1 MKQAI
6 IAALMSVALM
16 FTTPAAFAQEEEN
29 DLSGG
34 YVGFAGGI
42 IDENNLLRLVDEN
55 APLSDKATLF
65 RMVGGYR
72 TENGVAVEL
81 SYNRYSDVRVH
92 SCDDNNILERH
103 SFTLNAL
110 YHVQF
115 GSKFSVF
122 PKIGFAYAR
131 FGDGLSYGVFP
142 GGTCIFYVVDTSTE
156 FLYGVGAEFRITDSI
171 AFRADIDKGASALE
185 GENYTWTA
193 GLSFYFQ

>member
-6 IAALMSVALM
+6 IAAFMSVALM
-16 FTTPAAFAQEEEN
+16 FTAPAAFAQEGEN

-42 IDENNLLRLVDEN
+42 IDENT
-55 APLSDKATLF
+55 PLSDKATLF

-72 TENGVAVEL
+72 MENGVAVEL

-115 GSKFSVF
+115 GSQFSVF

-131 FGDGLSYGVFP
+131 FDDGLSYGVFP
-142 GGTCIFYVVDTSTE
+142 DGICLFYVDDTSTE

-171 AFRADIDKGASALE
+171 AFRADIDKGTSAFK
-185 GENYTWTA
+185 GDENYTWTA